1 MAKTSKDII
10 LGIDI
15 GGTGIKGAPV
25 DVVKGKLLAERFR
38 VETPRPATPKAIAR
52 AARTIID
59 HFEWKGAIGCTVP
72 AVVKNGVVLT
82 AANLDKSWIG
92 TDGARLLSK
101 SLGNPVTLLN
111 DADAAGIAEM
121 RFGAGKREKGFVVV
135 VTLGTGIG
143 TALFFEQRLVPNA
156 ELGHLEVDG
165 HDAETSAS
173 NRARE
178 EEDLSWKEW
187 SKRVTRYLSTLER
200 LLWPDL
206 FIIGGGV
213 SKKAEKFLPKLKIQ
227 TRIVPARLLNDA
239 GIVGAALAAERRR

>member
-1 MAKTSKDII
+1 
-10 LGIDI
+10 
-15 GGTGIKGAPV
+15 
-25 DVVKGKLLAERFR
+25 
-38 VETPRPATPKAIAR
+38 
-52 AARTIID
+52 
-59 HFEWKGAIGCTVP
+59 
-72 AVVKNGVVLT
+72 
-82 AANLDKSWIG
+82 
-92 TDGARLLSK
+92 
-101 SLGNPVTLLN
+101 LN